1 MRTTLVISDPVYE
14 RARKA
19 AREKG
24 IRLSALITEATE
36 DFLQRSLMATNGG
49 RRSLVRLKPL
59 SMGVPHVNVDN
70 REELYRKME
79 EG

>member
-1 MRTTLVISDPVYE
+1 MRTTLVLSDPVYE
-14 RARKA
+14 RARKT

-24 IRLSALITEATE
+24 IRLSALINEATE
-36 DFLQRSLMATNGG
+36 DFLLRSLSVAKAGK
-49 RRSLVRLKPL
+49 RPLVRLKPL
-59 SMGVPHVNVDN
+59 SMGIPRVSIDN